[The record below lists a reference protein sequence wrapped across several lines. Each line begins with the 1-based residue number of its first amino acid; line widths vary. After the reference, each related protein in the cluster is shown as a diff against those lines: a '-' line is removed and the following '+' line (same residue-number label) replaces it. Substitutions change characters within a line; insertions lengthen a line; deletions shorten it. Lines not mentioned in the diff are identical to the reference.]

1 MLNDGQKEL
10 SKYRLEKAGEILEEA
25 EVLFQSCHYKGSNN
39 RSYYAILHAMRA
51 VLALEGFDSKKHSGV
66 IAEFQRTFVKTN
78 VFEREYSKII
88 MSASEIRNASDY
100 DDYYI
105 ASKDEANNQLLNA
118 KKLYGKVCDYL
129 RERLDMNK

>member
-1 MLNDGQKEL
+1 MMDRKSYL
-10 SKYRLEKAGEILEEA
+10 SIDWRKQGKCWKKRKFFFKVAIIR
-25 EVLFQSCHYKGSNN
+25 EVIIDL
-39 RSYYAILHAMRA
+39 I
-51 VLALEGFDSKKHSGV
+51 
-66 IAEFQRTFVKTN
+66 FVKTN

-118 KKLYGKVCDYL
+118 KKLYDKLCVYL

>member
-10 SKYRLEKAGEILEEA
+10 SKYRLEK
-25 EVLFQSCHYKGSNN
+25 
-39 RSYYAILHAMRA
+39 A

-66 IAEFQRTFVKTN
+66 IAEFQRRFVKTN